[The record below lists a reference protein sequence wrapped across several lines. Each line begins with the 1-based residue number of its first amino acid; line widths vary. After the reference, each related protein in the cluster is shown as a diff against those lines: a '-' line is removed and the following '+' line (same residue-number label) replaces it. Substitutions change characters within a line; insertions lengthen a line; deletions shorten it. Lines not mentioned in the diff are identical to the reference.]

1 MKHTLSKIL
10 IFAVGAAVGSAVTY
24 KYLKTKYDDI
34 LKEELESMREFYA
47 EKYNDYSD
55 EEGQE
60 GEDAPAESDV
70 MNDIRRTYAAIA
82 QTNNYIT
89 KEQAAEIDN
98 VDKPYVIDADDYG
111 EYADYSLTN
120 LTYFADKILAD
131 DTGEIIDNVA
141 ETVGADLWDLF
152 PDDDD
157 TVFIRNDKLMSDY
170 EIQKDYRTYDEVFYI
185 SLRQT
190 EAE

>member
-1 MKHTLSKIL
+1 MKGTLSKIFV
-10 IFAVGAAVGSAVTY
+10 FAVGAAIGSAVTY

-55 EEGQE
+55 EEEQE
-60 GEDAPAESDV
+60 VEDAPVESDV
-70 MNDIRRTYAAIA
+70 MNDIRRTYASIA
-82 QTNNYIT
+82 KTNNYIT
-89 KEQAAEIDN
+89 KEQESEFDN

-111 EYADYSLTN
+111 EYEDYSLNN

-131 DTGEIIDNVA
+131 DAGEIIENVA

-170 EIQKDYRTYDEVFYI
+170 EIQKDYRNYDEVFYI
-185 SLRQT
+185 NPYQT